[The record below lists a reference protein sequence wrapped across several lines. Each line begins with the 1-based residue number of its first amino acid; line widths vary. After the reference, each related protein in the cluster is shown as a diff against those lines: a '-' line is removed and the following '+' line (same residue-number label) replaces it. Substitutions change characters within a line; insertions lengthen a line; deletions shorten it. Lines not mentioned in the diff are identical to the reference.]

1 MRRSSTLG
9 KKKEKPMDIR
19 LKVAIIGAIALV
31 AAYGISSPL
40 ANTAYIDRPLV
51 DISLGRTDGSLPTEE
66 LQFDGTNYYV
76 EFAMKNRG
84 LSDGKIFISIFGDN
98 TDVSFIENGPYQ
110 EFAQLSYVVF
120 PNAETK
126 ISKFY
131 LMPHDGMERIA
142 FVLTAEKDTGASYF
156 QELNTFIPLELTYEK
171 SGDKYV
177 LTDKR

>member
-1 MRRSSTLG
+1 
-9 KKKEKPMDIR
+9 MDIR

-51 DISLGRTDGSLPTEE
+51 DISLGQTDMSLPTEE

-98 TDVSFIENGPYQ
+98 ADVSFIENGPYQ

-120 PNAETK
+120 PDDETK
-126 ISKFY
+126 TSKFY
-131 LMPHDGMERIA
+131 VKPHEDAER
-142 FVLTAEKDTGASYF
+142 LTIRISAEDDTGSSYF
-156 QELNTFIPLELTYEK
+156 QDVNSFMPTEVTYEI
-171 SGDKYV
+171 SEDKYV